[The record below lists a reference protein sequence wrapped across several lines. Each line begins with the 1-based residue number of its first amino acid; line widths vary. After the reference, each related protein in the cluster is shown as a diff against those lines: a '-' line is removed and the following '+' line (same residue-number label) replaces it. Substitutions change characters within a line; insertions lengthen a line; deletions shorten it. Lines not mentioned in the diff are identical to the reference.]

1 MKEVPVEH
9 KLEQFSF
16 GSLRRRQELWKLLSS
31 LHLCRSPAP
40 SWPGKQSQLC
50 LLAAGSPG
58 EAHRCLLSAPYLKTW
73 SSSPLGRRQSRW
85 QGGCLRTYAETLKR
99 AVWKV
104 PACWEVG
111 NWLGLLSFFFC
122 AEKEGFEL
130 FYDQSWFKER
140 WLHHQSFHQKN
151 NPNFRTFNQTIESR
165 AVQKQRVSQRL
176 QTIARILT
184 VHKVCQC
191 IG

>member
-1 MKEVPVEH
+1 VFSSSHSASCSKSISLSFLILLFPKNLGLGNNKTVLKSFMKEVPVEH

-140 WLHHQSFHQKN
+140 
-151 NPNFRTFNQTIESR
+151 
-165 AVQKQRVSQRL
+165 
-176 QTIARILT
+176 
-184 VHKVCQC
+184 
-191 IG
+191 